1 MIGAKVADIVA
12 HMTPAD
18 AQDILTEMFA
28 PWVRALDMRVEEI
41 GPEGATLS
49 IPVTADIARVGGI
62 VSGQALATLADTAM
76 VFAAI
81 GHYGAF
87 KPVATTNLDTVF
99 LRPGAGER
107 IDCHARVVRAGKA
120 VLFADAT
127 MIARPTDKPV
137 ATATATYMVP

>member
-1 MIGAKVADIVA
+1 MIDAGVADIVA
-12 HMTPAD
+12 AMTPETAEKILAD
-18 AQDILTEMFA
+18 MFA
-28 PWVRALDMRVEEI
+28 PWVRALDMRIDAI
-41 GPEGATLS
+41 GPDGATLS
-49 IPVTADIARVGGI
+49 IPVTDEIARVGGI

-81 GHYGAF
+81 GHYGEF

-107 IDCHARVVRAGKA
+107 IACHARVVRAGKA

-127 MIARPTDKPV
+127 MIAEPSDKPV